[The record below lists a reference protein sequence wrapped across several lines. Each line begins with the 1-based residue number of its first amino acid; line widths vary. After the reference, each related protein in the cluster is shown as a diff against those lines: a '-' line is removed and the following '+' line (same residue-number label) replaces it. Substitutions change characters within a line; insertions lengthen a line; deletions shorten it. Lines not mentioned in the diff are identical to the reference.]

1 MTGGENMQID
11 IQDVIQLVS
20 ELVKIDSSNPWLVPG
35 SPGESDVANYIASW
49 LKPLGI
55 EIRLEEVE
63 PGRPNLIAIWH
74 GTGGGKSLCLYA
86 HSDTVGYGLWREHA
100 LAPRIEGDRMIGLG
114 AADDKGHAAAALLAF
129 KALVESGEKLRGDVW
144 LLLPIDEEG
153 TSSGSMDFVTRYHT
167 DAMLVFEALGLG
179 KVTVSHQGFGWL
191 DIIVEG
197 HAAHGSAP
205 EVGVDAISHMA
216 EVITRLQ
223 KLDREV
229 YAQTA
234 HPLNGKTVFHTGTIL
249 GGTDY
254 ATYPERCVLGIEIG
268 TQPGETIQNRVTEI
282 ENIFSEV
289 RTLYPSFRG
298 RVEVILGRDPFT
310 AQGHTELWQIVSS
323 EMEKATGLVPVA
335 VGENAW
341 GDAQLFQDAGI
352 PTLMFGAAAGN
363 LHAPQEWV
371 SLGELTSLANIIAG
385 VARRYC
391 A

>member
-1 MTGGENMQID
+1 MGINLQEVT
-11 IQDVIQLVS
+11 QLVS

-35 SPGESDVANYIASW
+35 SPGEASVAAYIAEW
-49 LKPLGI
+49 LKPLGVDI
-55 EIRLEEVE
+55 KLEEVE

-86 HSDTVGYGLWREHA
+86 HSDTVGYALWRNEA
-100 LAPRIEGDRMIGLG
+100 LSPRIIGDRMIGLG
-114 AADDKGHAAAALLAF
+114 AADDKGHGAAAMLAF
-129 KALVESGEKLRGDVW
+129 KSLVERGERLRGDVW

-153 TSSGSMDFVTRYHT
+153 TSSGSMDFVKRYHP
-167 DAMLVFEALGLG
+167 DAVLVFEALGMG

-197 HAAHGSAP
+197 RAAHGSAP
-205 EVGVDAISHMA
+205 DIGVDAISHMA

-229 YAQTA
+229 YATTA

-254 ATYPERCVLGIEIG
+254 ATYPDHCVLGIEIG
-268 TQPGETIQNRVTEI
+268 TQPGETIQNRVAEI
-282 ENIFSEV
+282 EAIFDEV
-289 RTLYPSFRG
+289 RDLYPAFKG
-298 RVEVILGRDPFT
+298 RVEVKLARDPFN
-310 AQGHTELWQIVSS
+310 AQGHEELWQIVAS
-323 EMEKATGLVPVA
+323 EMEKETGLAPEA

-341 GDAQLFQDAGI
+341 GDAELFQDAGI
-352 PTLMFGAAAGN
+352 PTLMFGAAGGN

-371 SLGELTSLANIIAG
+371 SLGELTNLARIIDG
-385 VARRYC
+385 VARRFC